1 MALCERLLTL
11 ALLREKRAS
20 GGEDRRERPTRRV
33 GWGTQTLGHPGPRAS
48 GTCSGAQ
55 TRVVSPHPRDRAV
68 GGGHA
73 ATGTRE
79 LSPLPPPR
87 LPRQGRSAGGPRER
101 ALKGAPGGAGPGAGV
116 GLWRAGRGGAPS
128 ALGCGSRDLCPAGPP
143 QGPRLAPG
151 GVPRWLP
158 GTREPLPVPLREM
171 AAPAGCR
178 GAGAAPSCCQAQRPP
193 RGDGER
199 LPAWEV
205 WSCAPHALVLE
216 EGVILPGEMKK
227 IRTE

>member
-1 MALCERLLTL
+1 MALRERLLTF

-33 GWGTQTLGHPGPRAS
+33 GWGTRTLGHPGPRAS

-101 ALKGAPGGAGPGAGV
+101 ALKGAPGGTGQGPGWASGGRGEEGRLRLWDAAAGV
-116 GLWRAGRGGAPS
+116 YVRLALRRDRGWPRAE
-128 ALGCGSRDLCPAGPP
+128 CPAGCPVHASRCLFRWARW
-143 QGPRLAPG
+143 QPRPAVG
-151 GVPRWLP
+151 AQERRPRVARLSARP
-158 GTREPLPVPLREM
+158 TGM
-171 AAPAGCR
+171 ASGCR
-178 GAGAAPSCCQAQRPP
+178 RGRFGAA
-193 RGDGER
+193 
-199 LPAWEV
+199 LPTHSSWRKESSSLA
-205 WSCAPHALVLE
+205 
-216 EGVILPGEMKK
+216 K
-227 IRTE
+227 